1 MKILGIDYGRKRIG
15 LAVVDTSVGVV
26 LPFGIIENQESRIK
40 NQELIVLIQDEK
52 PGQIVVG
59 LPLGLDGKE
68 NENTGMV
75 RLFAEDL
82 KKETDVSITFVDERF
97 TTREA
102 QRMGGDVSADEKAAM
117 LILRSYVESL
127 KS

>member
-1 MKILGIDYGRKRIG
+1 MAMDYGKKRIG
-15 LAVVDTSVGVV
+15 LALVDTEVGVV
-26 LPFGIIENQESRIK
+26 LPYGKLETRNWKLGMSDVVKEQGIAE
-40 NQELIVLIQDEK
+40 
-52 PGQIVVG
+52 IVVG

-68 NENTGMV
+68 NENTGRV

-82 KKETDVSITFVDERF
+82 KKETDVPIAFVDERF

-102 QRMGGDVSADEKAAM
+102 ERMGGDVSADEKAAM
-117 LILRSYVESL
+117 LILRSYVERL